1 MTQPLLVLSGPLRSR
16 RWAGSIAVLAFAV
29 GVGAG
34 CATYTD
40 RLAKANLAAASGN
53 YTTAMEQVDGVLG
66 VSSPDQ
72 LPDRWGGDR
81 SLAAL
86 ERGVLQQALDRYEGS
101 ARDFSAAEQELEL
114 LDLKTDPVGALGSYL
129 YSDSVKTYKTPPTE
143 RLALNAVNLLNYLAR
158 GDLDGAA
165 VEARRFQVMRDY
177 LASEDIDAAAPATLG
192 AYLAGFVFEQRG
204 EGDRALR
211 YYDEALA
218 LGPLDSLTDS
228 IVQLARA
235 NAYRGPHVS
244 KALARAPGGKSQAGP
259 GGELLVVLSLGRVPH
274 RVPERMPVGAA
285 IGLAGSFITGDLDVL
300 KYSVSKV
307 IVYPELVDTPSH
319 LGHPSV
325 TVDGRPL
332 AVEQLT
338 DFGKSI
344 RHEYEQTKPKI
355 IAAALTR
362 LAARAAVAEGI
373 RAAGKKES
381 NLLGDLLSIIFE
393 STLVALDR
401 PDTRSWTMLPDR
413 VLVARLPVSPGSH
426 TVQVS
431 VGGSASRDVTVDVRD
446 NGYAAVVVT
455 EPR

>member
-1 MTQPLLVLSGPLRSR
+1 
-16 RWAGSIAVLAFAV
+16 
-29 GVGAG
+29 
-34 CATYTD
+34 
-40 RLAKANLAAASGN
+40 
-53 YTTAMEQVDGVLG
+53 
-66 VSSPDQ
+66 
-72 LPDRWGGDR
+72 
-81 SLAAL
+81 
-86 ERGVLQQALDRYEGS
+86 
-101 ARDFSAAEQELEL
+101 
-114 LDLKTDPVGALGSYL
+114 
-129 YSDSVKTYKTPPTE
+129 
-143 RLALNAVNLLNYLAR
+143 
-158 GDLDGAA
+158 
-165 VEARRFQVMRDY
+165 
-177 LASEDIDAAAPATLG
+177 
-192 AYLAGFVFEQRG
+192 
-204 EGDRALR
+204 
-211 YYDEALA
+211 
-218 LGPLDSLTDS
+218 
-228 IVQLARA
+228 
-235 NAYRGPHVS
+235 
-244 KALARAPGGKSQAGP
+244 
-259 GGELLVVLSLGRVPH
+259 
-274 RVPERMPVGAA
+274 
-285 IGLAGSFITGDLDVL
+285 VL